1 MKRVKPDSDRIEV
14 LTEEEKIDS
23 STSCEKNSAYAMT
36 RARRTK
42 AITTEIQRMNMAST
56 LKNIANCDDGLALEF
71 KMKVDQLQL
80 EPTQKVIRFKCARG
94 SQD

>member
-14 LTEEEKIDS
+14 LTEAEKIVLVDFVREEFCLCDD
-23 STSCEKNSAYAMT
+23 TSAAYKSHHDRNPAY
-36 RARRTK
+36 
-42 AITTEIQRMNMAST
+42 EHGEP

>member
-1 MKRVKPDSDRIEV
+1 MVFAADSESCCIIYLFIVAFVVLYSRICKIMKRVKPDSDRIEV

-42 AITTEIQRMNMAST
+42 AITTEIQR
-56 LKNIANCDDGLALEF
+56 G
-71 KMKVDQLQL
+71 V
-80 EPTQKVIRFKCARG
+80 G
-94 SQD
+94 SLL